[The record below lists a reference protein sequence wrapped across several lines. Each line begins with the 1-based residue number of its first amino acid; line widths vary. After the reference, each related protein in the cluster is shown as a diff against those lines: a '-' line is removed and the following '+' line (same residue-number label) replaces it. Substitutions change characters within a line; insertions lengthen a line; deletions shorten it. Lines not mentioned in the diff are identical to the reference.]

1 MKRSYSYQYTK
12 VANEAKRAN
21 TRLRAIEKA
30 NLTRTSAYE
39 NVRRM
44 GFDDSKHIAY
54 TKNGEIKFRTDVS
67 KMSESELKEH
77 QRVIEYFLQS
87 KSSKVGEIKKRRQQ
101 AYDKWKKEKER
112 QGQNIDMDVNEFSEF
127 WELSIIKKLKD
138 AYGSEEVEYMVLTY
152 GESTVIETIQ
162 EMEKEGL
169 NPYNMSI
176 QEIHNRME
184 NFNKHKK
191 KEEQNTLNLKMLQMR
206 EALKSHKST

>member
-30 NLTRTSAYE
+30 NLTRTSVYE

-44 GFDDSKHIAY
+44 GFDGSKHIAY

-77 QRVIEYFLQS
+77 QRVIEDFLQS
-87 KSSKVGEIKKRRQQ
+87 KSSKAGEIKKRRQQ

-112 QGQNIDMDVNEFSEF
+112 QGQNIDMNVDEFSEF
-127 WELSIIKKLKD
+127 WELSIIKKLKE
-138 AYGSEEVEYMVLTY
+138 AYGSEEVEYMVITY
-152 GESTVIETIQ
+152 GESTVIETIE

-169 NPYNMSI
+169 NPYNMSLD
-176 QEIHNRME
+176 EIHNRME
-184 NFNKHKK
+184 NFNKYKK
-191 KEEQNTLNLKMLQMR
+191 KG
-206 EALKSHKST
+206 

>member
-1 MKRSYSYQYTK
+1 MKRSYSYNYTK

-30 NLTRTSAYE
+30 NLTNTSAYE

-54 TKNGEIKFRTDVS
+54 TKKGEIKFRTDVS

-77 QRVIEYFLQS
+77 QRVIEDFLQS
-87 KSSKVGEIKKRRQQ
+87 KSSKAGEIKKRRQQ
-101 AYDKWKKEKER
+101 AYNKWKKEKER

-127 WELSIIKKLKD
+127 WELSIVKKLKN
-138 AYGSEEVEYMVLTY
+138 AYGSEEVELMVLTY

-176 QEIHNRME
+176 QELNNRME
-184 NFNKHKK
+184 NFNKYKK
-191 KEEQNTLNLKMLQMR
+191 KG
-206 EALKSHKST
+206 

>member
-12 VANEAKRAN
+12 VASEAKRAN
-21 TRLRAIEKA
+21 TRLRAIEKT

-67 KMSESELKEH
+67 KMTESELKEH
-77 QRVIEYFLQS
+77 QRVIEDFLQS

-112 QGQNIDMDVNEFSEF
+112 QGQNIDMDVDEFSEF
-127 WELSIIKKLKD
+127 WELSNIKKLKD
-138 AYGSEEVEYMVLTY
+138 NLGSDEVELLVTEY
-152 GESTVIETIQ
+152 GEKSVMETLEELEKMGIDIYSLSPQSIRTNIED
-162 EMEKEGL
+162 
-169 NPYNMSI
+169 
-176 QEIHNRME
+176 
-184 NFNKHKK
+184 FNKHKK
-191 KEEQNTLNLKMLQMR
+191 KG
-206 EALKSHKST
+206 

>member
-30 NLTRTSAYE
+30 NLTNTSAYE

-44 GFDDSKHIAY
+44 GFDDSKNIAY
-54 TKNGEIKFRTDVS
+54 TKKGEIKFRTDVS

-77 QRVIEYFLQS
+77 QRVIEDFLQS
-87 KSSKVGEIKKRRQQ
+87 KSSKVGEIKKRRQK

-127 WELSIIKKLKD
+127 WELSIIKKLKN

-152 GESTVIETIQ
+152 GEGTVIETIE

-184 NFNKHKK
+184 NFNKYKK
-191 KEEQNTLNLKMLQMR
+191 KG
-206 EALKSHKST
+206 

>member
-1 MKRSYSYQYTK
+1 MKRSYSYQYAK
-12 VANEAKRAN
+12 VASEAKRAN
-21 TRLRAIEKA
+21 TRLRALEKA
-30 NLTRTSAYE
+30 NLTKTSAYE

-44 GFDDSKHIAY
+44 GFDNSKHIAY
-54 TKNGEIKFRTDVS
+54 TKKGEIKFRTDVS
-67 KMSESELKEH
+67 KMSETELKEH
-77 QRVIEYFLQS
+77 QRVIEDFLQS
-87 KSSKVGEIKKRRQQ
+87 KSSKVGEIKKRRQK

-184 NFNKHKK
+184 NFNKYKK
-191 KEEQNTLNLKMLQMR
+191 KG
-206 EALKSHKST
+206 

>member
-30 NLTRTSAYE
+30 NLTNTSAYE

-54 TKNGEIKFRTDVS
+54 TKKGEIKFRTDVS

-77 QRVIEYFLQS
+77 QRIIEDFLQS

-152 GESTVIETIQ
+152 GESKVIETIE

-169 NPYNMSI
+169 NPYNMSLD
-176 QEIHNRME
+176 EIHNRME
-184 NFNKHKK
+184 NFNKYKK
-191 KEEQNTLNLKMLQMR
+191 KG
-206 EALKSHKST
+206 

>member
-1 MKRSYSYQYTK
+1 MRKSYSYQYTK
-12 VANEAKRAN
+12 VASEAKRAN

-30 NLTRTSAYE
+30 NLTKTSAYE

-67 KMSESELKEH
+67 KMTEQELKEH
-77 QRVIEYFLQS
+77 QRVIEDFLQS

-152 GESTVIETIQ
+152 GESTVIETIT

-176 QEIHNRME
+176 EEIHNRME
-184 NFNKHKK
+184 NFNKYKK
-191 KEEQNTLNLKMLQMR
+191 KG
-206 EALKSHKST
+206 

>member
-12 VANEAKRAN
+12 VASEAKRAN

-30 NLTRTSAYE
+30 NLTKTSAYE

-44 GFDDSKHIAY
+44 GFDDSKYIAY
-54 TKNGEIKFRTDVS
+54 TKKGEIKFRTDVS

-77 QRVIEYFLQS
+77 QRIIEDFLES
-87 KSSKVGEIKKRRQQ
+87 KSSKAGEIKKRRQR

-138 AYGSEEVEYMVLTY
+138 AYGSEEVELMVLSY
-152 GESTVIETIQ
+152 GESTVIEIIK

-176 QEIHNRME
+176 QELHNRME
-184 NFNKHKK
+184 NFNKYKK
-191 KEEQNTLNLKMLQMR
+191 KG
-206 EALKSHKST
+206 

>member
-12 VANEAKRAN
+12 VANEAKKAN

-30 NLTRTSAYE
+30 NLTNTSAYE

-44 GFDDSKHIAY
+44 GFDDSKNIAY
-54 TKNGEIKFRTDVS
+54 TKKGEIKFRTDVS

-77 QRVIEYFLQS
+77 QRVIEDFLQS
-87 KSSKVGEIKKRRQQ
+87 KSSKVGEIKKRRQK

-127 WELSIIKKLKD
+127 WELSIIKKLKE
-138 AYGSEEVEYMVLTY
+138 AYGSVEVEVMVLSY

-176 QEIHNRME
+176 QELHNRME
-184 NFNKHKK
+184 NFNKYKK
-191 KEEQNTLNLKMLQMR
+191 KG
-206 EALKSHKST
+206 

>member
-1 MKRSYSYQYTK
+1 MKKGYSYQYTK

-30 NLTRTSAYE
+30 NLTKTSAYE

-44 GFDDSKHIAY
+44 GFDGSNSIAY
-54 TKNGEIKFRTDVS
+54 TKKGEIKFRTDVS

-77 QRVIEYFLQS
+77 QRIIEDFLQS
-87 KSSKVGEIKKRRQQ
+87 KSSKVGEIKKRRQK

-152 GESTVIETIQ
+152 GENTVIETIQ

-169 NPYNMSI
+169 NPYNNSI
-176 QEIHNRME
+176 EEIYIRME
-184 NFNKHKK
+184 NFNNHKK
-191 KEEQNTLNLKMLQMR
+191 KG
-206 EALKSHKST
+206 

>member
-1 MKRSYSYQYTK
+1 MKRSYNYNYTK
-12 VANEAKRAN
+12 VASEAKRAN

-30 NLTRTSAYE
+30 NLTKTSAYE

-44 GFDDSKHIAY
+44 GFDGSKHIAY
-54 TKNGEIKFRTDVS
+54 TKKGEIKFRTDVS

-77 QRVIEYFLQS
+77 QRVIEDFLQS

-101 AYDKWKKEKER
+101 AYNKWKKEKER
-112 QGQNIDMDVNEFSEF
+112 QGQTIDMDVNEFSEF

-138 AYGSEEVEYMVLTY
+138 AYGSEEVEYMVITY
-152 GESTVIETIQ
+152 GESTVIETIK

-176 QEIHNRME
+176 QEINNRME
-184 NFNKHKK
+184 NFNKYKK
-191 KEEQNTLNLKMLQMR
+191 KG
-206 EALKSHKST
+206 

>member
-1 MKRSYSYQYTK
+1 MKRGYSYQYAK
-12 VANEAKRAN
+12 VASEAKRAN
-21 TRLRAIEKA
+21 TRLRALEKA
-30 NLTRTSAYE
+30 NLTKTSAYE

-44 GFDDSKHIAY
+44 GFDGSKHIAY
-54 TKNGEIKFRTDVS
+54 TKKGEIKFRTDVS

-77 QRVIEYFLQS
+77 RQVIEDFLQS
-87 KSSKVGEIKKRRQQ
+87 KSSKAGEIKKRRQK

-138 AYGSEEVEYMVLTY
+138 AYGSEEVEYMVTTY
-152 GESTVIETIQ
+152 GESIVIETIE

-184 NFNKHKK
+184 NFNKYKK
-191 KEEQNTLNLKMLQMR
+191 R
-206 EALKSHKST
+206 G

>member
-1 MKRSYSYQYTK
+1 MKRSYSYNYTK
-12 VANEAKRAN
+12 VASEAKRAN

-30 NLTRTSAYE
+30 NLTKTSAYE

-54 TKNGEIKFRTDVS
+54 TKKGEIKFRTDVS

-77 QRVIEYFLQS
+77 QRVIEDFLQS

-138 AYGSEEVEYMVLTY
+138 AYGSEEVEHMVITY
-152 GESTVIETIQ
+152 GESTVFETIT

-169 NPYNMSI
+169 NPYNMSLE
-176 QEIHNRME
+176 EIHNRME
-184 NFNKHKK
+184 NFNKYKK
-191 KEEQNTLNLKMLQMR
+191 KG
-206 EALKSHKST
+206 

>member
-12 VANEAKRAN
+12 VASEAKRAN

-30 NLTRTSAYE
+30 NLTKTSAYE

-67 KMSESELKEH
+67 KMTESELKEH
-77 QRVIEYFLQS
+77 QRVIEDFLQS

-112 QGQNIDMDVNEFSEF
+112 QGQDIDMDVDEFSEF

-152 GESTVIETIQ
+152 GESTVIETIK

-169 NPYNMSI
+169 NPYNTTI
-176 QEIHNRME
+176 QELHNRME
-184 NFNKHKK
+184 NFNKYKK
-191 KEEQNTLNLKMLQMR
+191 KG
-206 EALKSHKST
+206 

>member
-1 MKRSYSYQYTK
+1 MKRNYSYQYTK

-30 NLTRTSAYE
+30 NLTNTSAYE

-44 GFDDSKHIAY
+44 GFDDSKNIAY
-54 TKNGEIKFRTDVS
+54 TKKGEIKFRTDIS

-77 QRVIEYFLQS
+77 QRVIEDFLQS
-87 KSSKVGEIKKRRQQ
+87 KSSKVGEIKKRRQK

-112 QGQNIDMDVNEFSEF
+112 QGQTIDMDVNEFSEF
-127 WELSIIKKLKD
+127 WELSIIKKLKN

-176 QEIHNRME
+176 QELENRME
-184 NFNKHKK
+184 NFNKYKK
-191 KEEQNTLNLKMLQMR
+191 KG
-206 EALKSHKST
+206 

>member
-1 MKRSYSYQYTK
+1 MKRSYSYNYTK
-12 VANEAKRAN
+12 VASEAKRAN

-30 NLTRTSAYE
+30 NLTNTSAYE

-44 GFDDSKHIAY
+44 GFDGSKYIAY

-77 QRVIEYFLQS
+77 QRVIEDFLQS

-112 QGQNIDMDVNEFSEF
+112 QGQNIDMDVDEFSEF

-138 AYGSEEVEYMVLTY
+138 AYGSEEVEYMVITY

-169 NPYNMSI
+169 NPYNMSLD
-176 QEIHNRME
+176 EIHNRME
-184 NFNKHKK
+184 NFNKYKK
-191 KEEQNTLNLKMLQMR
+191 KG
-206 EALKSHKST
+206 

>member
-12 VANEAKRAN
+12 VASEAKRAN
-21 TRLRAIEKA
+21 SRLRAIEKA

-44 GFDDSKHIAY
+44 GFDDSKNIAY
-54 TKNGEIKFRTDVS
+54 TKKGEIKFRTDVS

-77 QRVIEYFLQS
+77 QRVIEDFLQS

-112 QGQNIDMDVNEFSEF
+112 QGQNIDMDVDEFSEF
-127 WELSIIKKLKD
+127 WELSIIKKLKN
-138 AYGSEEVEYMVLTY
+138 AYGSEEVELMVLTY
-152 GESTVIETIQ
+152 GESTVIETIK

-176 QEIHNRME
+176 QELHNRME

-191 KEEQNTLNLKMLQMR
+191 KG
-206 EALKSHKST
+206 

>member
-1 MKRSYSYQYTK
+1 MKRSYSYNYTK
-12 VANEAKRAN
+12 VASEAKRAN

-30 NLTRTSAYE
+30 NLTNTSAYE

-54 TKNGEIKFRTDVS
+54 TKKGEIKFRTDVS

-77 QRVIEYFLQS
+77 QQVIEDFLQS

-138 AYGSEEVEYMVLTY
+138 AYGSEEVEFMVLTY
-152 GESTVIETIQ
+152 GERTVIETIQ

-169 NPYNMSI
+169 NPYNMPI
-176 QEIHNRME
+176 EEIHNRME
-184 NFNKHKK
+184 NFNKYKK
-191 KEEQNTLNLKMLQMR
+191 KG
-206 EALKSHKST
+206 

>member
-1 MKRSYSYQYTK
+1 MKRTYNYNYTK
-12 VANEAKRAN
+12 VASEAKRAN

-30 NLTRTSAYE
+30 NLTNTSAYE

-54 TKNGEIKFRTDVS
+54 TKKGEIKFRTDVS

-77 QRVIEYFLQS
+77 QRVIEDFLQS

-101 AYDKWKKEKER
+101 AYNKWKKEKER
-112 QGQNIDMDVNEFSEF
+112 QGQNIDMDVDEFSEF

-138 AYGSEEVEYMVLTY
+138 AYGSEEVEYMVITY
-152 GESTVIETIQ
+152 GESTVIETIT

-176 QEIHNRME
+176 EEIHNRME
-184 NFNKHKK
+184 NFNKYKK
-191 KEEQNTLNLKMLQMR
+191 KG
-206 EALKSHKST
+206 